1 MALIISIMVKG
12 NGSLFWVYSGHV
24 YLMFISDIRVK
35 ITNLLLLSAH
45 TNIFEGNEELLKDSF

>member
-1 MALIISIMVKG
+1 MALIISIMAKG

-45 TNIFEGNEELLKDSF
+45 TNIFEGNYL